1 MDVFFK
7 ILFLLLAYFVGSI
20 PFGLLFSK
28 IKGVDIRKVNSGNI
42 GATNVGRALGPKYAV
57 LTFIGDMLKG
67 ALFVA
72 LFRYNVIPENYM
84 VLSPALYGICA
95 IIGHAFPIYLKFKG
109 GKCVA
114 TSSGAVFAYIPL
126 LFPIAVVCYFVTFII
141 SEYSSLGSLV
151 GAFILAVISVIFTLV
166 LKVDP
171 ITKIDIDIYYLV
183 LVGFGLTI
191 IVLKHIP
198 NIKRLIHHEEHKIN
212 VRHRKN
218 INKDSEESN
227 IENEKGAN

>member
-1 MDVFFK
+1 MNIFLK

-28 IKGVDIRKVNSGNI
+28 LKGVDIRKVNSGNI

-67 ALFVA
+67 ALFVV
-72 LFRYNVIPENYM
+72 LFRYGIIPEDYM
-84 VLSPALYGICA
+84 VLSPALYGIMA

-151 GAFILAVISVIFTLV
+151 AAFVLSIISIIFTLV
-166 LKVDP
+166 IKVDP
-171 ITKIDIDIYYLV
+171 LTQVEIDIYL
-183 LVGFGLTI
+183 LALILFGLTI
-191 IVLKHIP
+191 IVIKHIP

-212 VRHRKN
+212 VRHRKQ
-218 INKDSEESN
+218 KEP

>member
-1 MDVFFK
+1 MNIFLK

-28 IKGVDIRKVNSGNI
+28 LKGVDIRKVNSGNI
-42 GATNVGRALGPKYAV
+42 GATNVGRALGAKYAV

-67 ALFVA
+67 ALFVV
-72 LFRYNVIPENYM
+72 LFRYGIIPEDYM
-84 VLSPALYGICA
+84 VLSPALYGIMA

-114 TSSGAVFAYIPL
+114 TSSGAVFAYMPL
-126 LFPIAVVCYFVTFII
+126 LFPIAIVCYFVTFII

-151 GAFILAVISVIFTLV
+151 AAFVLSIISIIFTLV

-171 ITKIDIDIYYLV
+171 LTQVEIDIYLLALV
-183 LVGFGLTI
+183 LFGLTI
-191 IVLKHIP
+191 IVIKHIP

-212 VRHRKN
+212 IRHRKQ
-218 INKDSEESN
+218 KEP

>member
-1 MDVFFK
+1 MTNMNIFLK

-28 IKGVDIRKVNSGNI
+28 LKGVDIRKVNSGNI

-67 ALFVA
+67 ALFVV
-72 LFRYNVIPENYM
+72 LFRYGIIPEDYM
-84 VLSPALYGICA
+84 VLSPALYGIMA

-151 GAFILAVISVIFTLV
+151 AAFVLSIISIIFTLV
-166 LKVDP
+166 IKVDP
-171 ITKIDIDIYYLV
+171 LTQVEIDIYL
-183 LVGFGLTI
+183 LALILFGLTI
-191 IVLKHIP
+191 IVIKHIP

-212 VRHRKN
+212 VRHRKQ
-218 INKDSEESN
+218 KEP